1 MGDDKRE
8 QRKLSNC
15 LERRIGVCTIFQT
28 AGCSF
33 QCLPPRVP
41 SRFCTSHEM
50 RFTALPRRK
59 KEKKKEKSSN
69 ERSRW
74 R

>member
-8 QRKLSNC
+8 QRKLSNISREE
-15 LERRIGVCTIFQT
+15 LVFARFFKRLV
-28 AGCSF
+28 ARSNAS
-33 QCLPPRVP
+33 PRVP
-41 SRFCTSHEM
+41 SLFCTSHEM